1 MTSSANGLGEL
12 RVGFIGSG
20 NLAEALIKGIIGSG
34 TVSPARLLASD
45 RVAERLAYIAEKYE
59 IRILN
64 KNFELARESDIIIL
78 CVKPTDVGAVLK
90 EIAPEFATG
99 HGAGQSVDKLIISVA
114 AGVTTETIIGHLKD
128 VGLETPVPVIRVMPN
143 TPAMV
148 AEGATAIV
156 PGLGVKE
163 HHISAAQAL
172 FGSVGVTVTI
182 EDEALM
188 NTVTGLSGSGPA
200 YVFRI
205 LEAMVEAGI
214 EGGLTKE
221 CSKTLAIQTVLG
233 ASRLALESEKGLNEL
248 REMVSSPGGTTIE
261 GLKKLDEADIVG
273 TIKSAVRAASAR
285 SAELSGK

>member
-1 MTSSANGLGEL
+1 MTSSNGLGDL

-34 TVSPARLLASD
+34 TVSAARLIASD
-45 RVAERLAYIAEKYE
+45 RVAERLVYIAEKYE
-59 IRILN
+59 VRVLN

-78 CVKPTDVGAVLK
+78 SVKPTDIGAAIK
-90 EIAPEFATG
+90 EIAPEFIPE
-99 HGAGQSVDKLIISVA
+99 HGAGHSTDKLIISVA
-114 AGVTTETIIGHLKD
+114 AGVTTETIIGFLKGA
-128 VGLETPVPVIRVMPN
+128 GLETPVPVIRVMPN

-148 AEGATAIV
+148 AEGATAIA
-156 PGLGVKE
+156 PGPGVKE
-163 HHISAAQAL
+163 HHIEAARTL

-182 EDEALM
+182 EDEGLM

-205 LEAMVEAGI
+205 LEAMVEAGV

-273 TIKSAVRAASAR
+273 TIKSAVKAASAR